1 MCVSTSFTHWGFL
14 MAARVLI
21 VFLSLSPLSKFS
33 LLLLSRAAFK
43 NWRKL
48 MQIIYKK
55 LDELRPYEKNPRK
68 NDDAID
74 NVAKSIEEF
83 GFKVPIVVD
92 KDNVIVAG
100 HTRFEASRKLHLSE
114 VPCIV
119 ADDLT
124 PMQIKAFRLADNK
137 VSEASRWDDKLLAEE
152 LEDLDIDMSDFGFE
166 IDEDEEL
173 EIDDDEDDINERHRT
188 DDAYN
193 LGEFDINSCDGFY
206 QMPIIHGSDVIPER
220 FIGFNYAKT
229 SKDFD
234 MGVHFFIDDYQF
246 ERVWNDPLTNIERLS
261 KFKCLLTPDF
271 SLYLDMPIAMQIWNV
286 YRSRLIGQMMERQ
299 GLKVIPTVSWSA
311 PESYT
316 FCFDGLPK
324 RKVLAISTVGVKRSE
339 ESLLIYRNGV
349 GEMVKRLTPKKIV
362 LYGGMVDADYGESE
376 IIEFKNEVTER
387 MKNGRK

>member
-1 MCVSTSFTHWGFL
+1 MCFYLLHTLGIFNGGTGVDCFSF
-14 MAARVLI
+14 
-21 VFLSLSPLSKFS
+21 LSPLSKFS

-48 MQIIYKK
+48 MQIIYKE

-74 NVAKSIEEF
+74 KVAKSIEEF

-193 LGEFDINSCDGFY
+193 LGEFDTNSCDGFY

-387 MKNGRK
+387 MKNGRKE